1 MPYTGVP
8 SKVSDLG
15 TLYPNM
21 YDDTLFVARDNT
33 LMAGLVTNAS
43 GSTYAPRYLPIYNE
57 ITASAV
63 SEGGT
68 PSTQQLTKG
77 TADTITPQTIAVK
90 VPLTDERIMT
100 DPDSAGNAVAVEGG
114 LAIAKKVDQDL
125 LAEFANFTQQFG
137 AAGSAL
143 TVKRCAAAVA
153 YIRAQNSMSV
163 PTVVLHPYTWYS
175 VYNELS
181 QNGVTT
187 RAANATD
194 VVNTAM
200 RDFWVNDYQGAQ
212 WYTSSNLG
220 TGTAVVNGIFNREAI
235 MLDTRTPLSMEA
247 DRDPDSR
254 SFYYYFN
261 MRYGT
266 GTPRPTF
273 GCKLTADASVPS
285 SF

>member
-1 MPYTGVP
+1 MFTGIP
-8 SKVSDLG
+8 STVSGLNS
-15 TLYPNM
+15 LFPNI
-21 YDDTLFVARDNT
+21 YDDTRFVARDNT
-33 LMAGLVTNAS
+33 LMAGLVS
-43 GSTYAPRYLPIYNE
+43 QLSDSSYAVRYIPIYNE
-57 ITASAV
+57 LTASTV

-90 VPLTDERIMT
+90 AALTDERVMT
-100 DPDSAGNAVAVEGG
+100 DPDNAGGAVSTEAG
-114 LAIAKKVDQDL
+114 LAIAKKVDTDL
-125 LAEFANFTQQFG
+125 LGEFANFTQDFG

-143 TVKRCAAAVA
+143 NVRRCAAAVA
-153 YIRAQNSMSV
+153 YIRTQNSMSI
-163 PTVVLHPYTWYS
+163 PSIVLHPYTWYT
-175 VYNELS
+175 VYNELT

-187 RAANATD
+187 RAGNASD
-194 VVNTAM
+194 VLNQAM

-220 TGTAVVNGIFNREAI
+220 TGTAVANGAFNREAI
-235 MLDTRTPLSMEA
+235 ALDTRTPMAMEQM
-247 DRDPDSR
+247 RDPDSR
-254 SFYYYFN
+254 SWYYFFN

-273 GCKLTADASVPS
+273 GCRLTATASVPS

>member
-1 MPYTGVP
+1 MITGIP
-8 SKVSDLG
+8 SKISDLNS
-15 TLYPNM
+15 LYPNI

-33 LMAGLVTNAS
+33 LMAGLVSQAQ
-43 GSTYAPRYLPIYNE
+43 GSTFATRYIPIYTE
-57 ITASAV
+57 ITAGTV

-68 PSTQQLTKG
+68 ATAQQLVKG
-77 TADTITPQTIAVK
+77 TADTITPAIVTVRVA
-90 VPLTDERIMT
+90 LTDERIMT
-100 DPDSAGNAVAVEGG
+100 DPDDAGGAIAIEGG

-125 LAEFANFTQQFG
+125 LGEFSNFSQDFG

-153 YIRAQNSMSV
+153 YIRAQNSMSI
-163 PTVVLHPYTWYS
+163 PNMVLHPYTWYS
-175 VYNELS
+175 VYNELT

-187 RAANATD
+187 RAANAAD

-200 RDFWVNDYQGAQ
+200 RDFYVNDYQGAQ

-220 TGTAVVNGIFNREAI
+220 TGTAVVNGAFVREAI
-235 MLDTRTPLSMEA
+235 VLDTRTPLQMEQA
-247 DRDPDSR
+247 RDADSR
-254 SFYYYFN
+254 SWWYYFN

-266 GTPRPTF
+266 GTPRSTF
-273 GCKLTADASVPS
+273 GVKLTGVASVPS

>member
-1 MPYTGVP
+1 MITGVP
-8 SKVSDLG
+8 SKVSDLNS
-15 TLYPNM
+15 LYPNI

-33 LMAGLVTNAS
+33 LMAGLVSQVT
-43 GSTYAPRYLPIYNE
+43 GSTYAVRYVPIYNE
-57 ITASAV
+57 ISASTV

-77 TADTITPQTIAVK
+77 TADSITPQTIAVK

-100 DPDSAGNAVAVEGG
+100 DPDSAPAAVSMEGG
-114 LAIAKKVDQDL
+114 MAIAKKVDQDL
-125 LAEFANFTQQFG
+125 LGEFANFTQDFG
-137 AAGSAL
+137 TAGSAL
-143 TVKRCAAAVA
+143 TVRRCAAAVA
-153 YIRAQNSMSV
+153 YIRAQNSMSI
-163 PTVVLHPYTWYS
+163 PSAVLHPYTWYS
-175 VYNELS
+175 VYNELT

-187 RAANATD
+187 RAANAADT
-194 VVNTAM
+194 VNQAM
-200 RDFWVNDYQGAQ
+200 RDFWVNDFQGAQ

-235 MLDTRTPLSMEA
+235 LLDTRTPLDMETI
-247 DRDPDSR
+247 RDPDSR

-266 GTPRPTF
+266 GTPRATF
-273 GCKLTADASVPS
+273 GCKLTATASVPS

>member
-1 MPYTGVP
+1 MITGVP
-8 SKVSDLG
+8 SKVSDLNS
-15 TLYPNM
+15 LFPNI

-33 LMAGLVTNAS
+33 LMAGLVSQAE
-43 GSTYAPRYLPIYNE
+43 GSTYATRYIPIYNE

-63 SEGGT
+63 SEGAT
-68 PSTQQLTKG
+68 AATQQLTKG
-77 TADTITPQTIAVK
+77 TADTVAPQTISVK
-90 VPLTDERIMT
+90 VPLTDEHIMT
-100 DPDSAGNAVAVEGG
+100 DPDSAPGAVATEGG

-125 LAEFANFTQQFG
+125 LAEFANFTQNFG

-153 YIRAQNSMSV
+153 YIRAQNSMSI
-163 PTVVLHPYTWYS
+163 PSAVLHPYSWYS
-175 VYNELS
+175 VYNELT

-194 VVNTAM
+194 TVNQAM

-212 WYTSSNLG
+212 WYTASNLG
-220 TGTAVVNGIFNREAI
+220 TGTAVVNGIFAREAVL
-235 MLDTRTPLSMEA
+235 LDTRTPLDMEIQ
-247 DRDPDSR
+247 RDPDSR

-266 GTPRPTF
+266 ATPRATF
-273 GCKLTADASVPS
+273 GCKLTADASIPS

>member
-1 MPYTGVP
+1 MITGVP
-8 SKVSDLG
+8 SKVSDLNS
-15 TLYPNM
+15 LYPNI

-33 LMAGLVTNAS
+33 LMAGLVSQVT
-43 GSTYAPRYLPIYNE
+43 GSTYAVRYVPIYNE
-57 ITASAV
+57 ISASTV

-77 TADTITPQTIAVK
+77 TADSITPQTIAVK

-100 DPDSAGNAVAVEGG
+100 DPDSAPAAVSMEGG
-114 LAIAKKVDQDL
+114 MAIAKKVDQDL
-125 LAEFANFTQQFG
+125 LGEFANFTQDFG
-137 AAGSAL
+137 TAGSAL
-143 TVKRCAAAVA
+143 TVRRCAAAVA
-153 YIRAQNSMSV
+153 YIRAQNSMSI
-163 PTVVLHPYTWYS
+163 PAAVLHPYTWYS
-175 VYNELS
+175 VYNELT

-187 RAANATD
+187 RAANAADT
-194 VVNTAM
+194 VNQAM
-200 RDFWVNDYQGAQ
+200 RDFWVNDFQGAQ

-235 MLDTRTPLSMEA
+235 LLDTRTPLDMEVI
-247 DRDPDSR
+247 RDPDSR

-266 GTPRPTF
+266 GTPRSTF
-273 GCKLTADASVPS
+273 GCKLTATASVPS

>member
-1 MPYTGVP
+1 VITGVP
-8 SKVSDLG
+8 SRVADLG
-15 TLYPNM
+15 TLYN
-21 YDDTLFVARDNT
+21 DVLNDALFVARDNT
-33 LMAGLVTNAS
+33 LMAGLVTQFS
-43 GSTYAPRYLPIYNE
+43 DTTYAPRYVPIYNE
-57 ITASAV
+57 ITASTV

-90 VPLTDERIMT
+90 VPLTDERKMT
-100 DPDSAGNAVAVEGG
+100 DPDSAPAAVSLEAG
-114 LAIAKKVDQDL
+114 LAIAKKLDTDL
-125 LAEFANFTQQFG
+125 LGEFANLTQDFG

-143 TVKRCAAAVA
+143 TVRRCAAAVA
-153 YIRAQNSMSV
+153 YIRAQNSMSI
-163 PTVVLHPYTWYS
+163 PAAVLHPYTWYS
-175 VYNELS
+175 VFNELT

-187 RAANATD
+187 RAANAAD

-220 TGTAVVNGIFNREAI
+220 TGTAVVNGIFAREAI
-235 MLDTRTPLSMEA
+235 ALDTRTPMAMEFQ
-247 DRDPDSR
+247 RDPDSR
-254 SFYYYFN
+254 SDYFFFN

-273 GCKLTADASVPS
+273 GCKLTATASVPS

>member
-15 TLYPNM
+15 TLYPNI
-21 YDDTLFVARDNT
+21 YEDTLFVARDNT
-33 LMAGLVTNAS
+33 LMAGLVTNVA
-43 GSTYAPRYLPIYNE
+43 GSTYAPRYIPIYNE
-57 ITASAV
+57 ITASTV

-77 TADTITPQTIAVK
+77 TADTVTPATVAVK

-100 DPDSAGNAVAVEGG
+100 DPDSAGNAVSVEGG

-125 LAEFANFTQQFG
+125 LAEFANFGQDFG

-153 YIRAQNSMSV
+153 YIRAQNSMSI
-163 PTVVLHPYTWYS
+163 PSAVLHPYTWYS
-175 VYNELS
+175 VYNELT

-187 RAANATD
+187 RAANAADT
-194 VVNTAM
+194 VNTAM

-212 WYTSSNLG
+212 WYTASNLG

-235 MLDTRTPLSMEA
+235 MLDTRTPLSMETV
-247 DRDPDSR
+247 RDPDSR

-266 GTPRPTF
+266 GTPRSTF
-273 GCKLTADASVPS
+273 GCKLTAVASVPS